1 MEIHKLW
8 AGRVTGTN
16 VGNVFLKLESDNDGL
31 KGELRLNEHRV
42 PGVIIYDV
50 SGSFSDNSLSLSGD
64 PKTQIEGYKFGAVI
78 ANLQLNERG
87 DLVGE
92 WQTTEHSAGVI
103 TLFPQASSTNG
114 KFQELAEIP
123 SFHSATHN
131 FNSVFLDKIAIKEIG
146 ERLQKDFSNSDVV
159 ITVVNEASKSH
170 FLRDFDKLDFDF
182 EKAENVVLF
191 AQEPETNGIIRSV
204 RLDFGQNVNLA
215 TFQGSNES
223 WVLGRLAVL
232 KREVRKY
239 ERGSRGVLRKLNTN
253 LSQLIIL
260 GGLIFMPSLSG
271 LTARSLFMIGILSI
285 VLVLSILSRKFLPNA
300 VLYLGEKPVGF
311 WQKHTP
317 SIISWTMSIIGTLVA
332 AALAGI
338 FAKYGVPYFGSD

>member
-1 MEIHKLW
+1 MEISKLW
-8 AGRVTGTN
+8 SGRITGTN
-16 VGNVFLKLESDNDGL
+16 VGNVFLKLESENDGL
-31 KGELRLNEHRV
+31 KGEVRLNEHGV
-42 PGVIIYDV
+42 PGIVIYTV
-50 SGSFSDNSLSLSGD
+50 SGSLSDNRLSLSGD
-64 PKTQIEGYKFGAVI
+64 SITQIEGYEFDTVTAS
-78 ANLQLNERG
+78 LQLNERG

-92 WQTTEHSAGVI
+92 WQTSIGSAGAI
-103 TLFPQASSTNG
+103 TLFPQSNSTNG
-114 KFQELAEIP
+114 KFQELADRP
-123 SFHSATHN
+123 SFHSASHN

-146 ERLQKDFSNSDVV
+146 ERLQRDFPNTDVV

-170 FLRDFDKLDFDF
+170 FLKDFDKLDFDF

-191 AQEPETNGIIRSV
+191 AQEPEANGIIKSA

-239 ERGSRGVLRKLNTN
+239 ERGSRGILRKLGTN

-260 GGLIFMPSLSG
+260 GGLIFMPSLDG
-271 LTARSLFMIGILSI
+271 LMERALFMVGILSI
-285 VLVLSILSRKFLPNA
+285 VLALGFLSRKFLPNA

-311 WQKHTP
+311 WQKHTT
-317 SIISWTMSIIGTLVA
+317 SIISWAMSIIGTLVA

-338 FAKYGVPYFGSD
+338 FAKYGVPYFGSN